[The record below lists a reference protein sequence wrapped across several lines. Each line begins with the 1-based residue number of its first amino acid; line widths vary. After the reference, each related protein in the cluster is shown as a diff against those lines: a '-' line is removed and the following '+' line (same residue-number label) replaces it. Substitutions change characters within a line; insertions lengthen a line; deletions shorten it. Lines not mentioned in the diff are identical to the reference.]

1 MFQILLAE
9 PLCSTGMFLFFA
21 LSMGILMFLTNQYEQ
36 FIKDAENM
44 SVTQR
49 KELKAMKT
57 KFLNS
62 YVSEKQEEDDS
73 YARREQINVE
83 VFVDKALSRLTFR
96 GLNIKSWRFFA
107 GQTLFMSI
115 LCAGFGIFNG
125 LLKGG
130 GLYQTAPFYLVVFL
144 ELYVYF
150 SVLSVCD
157 LEGREKILRLTIL
170 EYMENHMLNRIQ
182 VAEAFFEEEQVI
194 RTRETEQKKKEVF
207 SKEQEKEL
215 DDLLQEFFI

>member
-1 MFQILLAE
+1 MFQILLEE
-9 PLCSTGMFLFFA
+9 PMSAAGMFLFFM
-21 LSMGILMFLTNQYEQ
+21 LSMGILMFLTIRYDQL
-36 FIKDAENM
+36 IRDAENM

-62 YVSEKQEEDDS
+62 YGTEKKEEDNS
-73 YARREQINVE
+73 YAHKEQINVE
-83 VFVDKALSRLTFR
+83 VFVDKAISRLTFR

-115 LCAGFGIFNG
+115 LFAGFGAFDR
-125 LLKGG
+125 LLKGSS
-130 GLYQTAPFYLVVFL
+130 LREISPFYLVVFL

-150 SVLSVCD
+150 SVMSICD
-157 LEGREKILRLTIL
+157 FEGREKILRLTIL

-182 VAEAFFEEEQVI
+182 VAEAFLEEENVI
-194 RTRETEQKKKEVF
+194 RSRQTEQKEKEVF
-207 SKEQEKEL
+207 SKEQEREL
-215 DDLLQEFFI
+215 DELLQEFFI